1 LNPIGTPLV
10 VIVRNKDGEPERGAS
25 VLFATKN
32 NPGYIYSNMNFR
44 GNKDTVVLTN
54 DEGRAQLPGSDK
66 RFTIAALS
74 K

>member
-1 LNPIGTPLV
+1 
-10 VIVRNKDGEPERGAS
+10 
-25 VLFATKN
+25 
-32 NPGYIYSNMNFR
+32 
-44 GNKDTVVLTN
+44 VLTN